1 MTSRTLVGTSV
12 VAYEKL
18 LPGTCCKLG
27 TMDRTPERNSAV
39 LVSPLLVPKPTS
51 VFEQVVLPSS
61 LLNKAFAHPTIAGN
75 SGCFTCGA
83 FLSN

>member
-39 LVSPLLVPKPTS
+39 LVSPLLVPNRHP
-51 VFEQVVLPSS
+51 F
-61 LLNKAFAHPTIAGN
+61 LNKSCSPVVYLTKRLLI
-75 SGCFTCGA
+75 
-83 FLSN
+83 LL